1 MPNPTIDWTN
11 IARCAH
17 ARYKDLYQE
26 AIETGERKLYGHRT
40 LVIWGSLNDR
50 AVRELETC
58 LMARLMADI
67 QLQRSNA

>member
-1 MPNPTIDWTN
+1 MPDLTVDWTN

-17 ARYKDLYQE
+17 DRYKSLYE
-26 AIETGERKLYGHRT
+26 ETMETGERKLYGLSS